1 MDPYYENFVALIGDT
16 YSGNRSYPST
26 PITGSDF
33 PQSRIPTVDERVAA
47 QQPSEYVDIDT
58 RVKHG
63 IADNGMPD
71 PNATIQGMARK
82 GTRKPTNSDIKED
95 GDFGGAEKP
104 KYTEDQVL
112 MYGKSASYLVSA
124 ANDFANALL
133 ARGNAKIKSS
143 GYDFTAR
150 QNERMATLLE
160 KNISDINRAAQL
172 DANVYKVQ
180 REGLKSEQKSA
191 MAASGFAVGKG
202 VYRTTLATTD
212 ARTNYN
218 IAMRMLKA
226 DLQTAETTRKAG
238 TYRAQAAI
246 ERGNAR
252 IATIQGRN
260 AMYNDIVSGVGNLIN
275 SGFSFYVGKWGLEG
289 ASDDGTTDTK
299 TTKKSGGKQ

>member
-1 MDPYYENFVALIGDT
+1 MNPIYAAILGQT
-16 YSGNRSYPST
+16 QTSSQMSYPST
-26 PITGSDF
+26 PITSSDYQ
-33 PQSRIPTVDERVAA
+33 QSRLLSGEEKVLSGLPID
-47 QQPSEYVDIDT
+47 YVGLDT
-58 RVKHG
+58 SARENLPYSGK
-63 IADNGMPD
+63 D
-71 PNATIQGMARK
+71 PNSKIETMAAK
-82 GTRKPTNSDIKED
+82 NTRKPTNSEIKEV
-95 GDFGGAEKP
+95 GTFSGAKKP

-133 ARGNAKIKSS
+133 APGNAKLKSR
-143 GYDFTAR
+143 GYQFTAQ

-172 DANVYKVQ
+172 DANVYKMQ
-180 REGLKSEQKSA
+180 RAETRAKQKTA
-191 MAASGFAVGKG
+191 MASTGFAVGKG
-202 VYRTTLATTD
+202 VYKSTLETTD

-246 ERGNAR
+246 ERGNAN

-260 AMYNDIVSGVGNLIN
+260 AMYNSLVSGVGNLIN

-289 ASDDGTTDTK
+289 VPESAADTK
-299 TTKKSGGKQ
+299 TASKSGGKQ

>member
-1 MDPYYENFVALIGDT
+1 MNPYYESLVGSTVDPYTNR
-16 YSGNRSYPST
+16 RSYPST

-33 PQSRIPTVDERVAA
+33 PQSRIPTADERIAA
-47 QQPSEYVDIDT
+47 QQPTEYTDIDT
-58 RVKHG
+58 RVKHN
-63 IADNGMPD
+63 IADNGMTD
-71 PNATIQGMARK
+71 PNATIENMARK
-82 GTRKPTNSDIKED
+82 GTRKPTNSEIKEE
-95 GDFGGAEKP
+95 GGFSGAKKP

-133 ARGNAKIKSS
+133 APGNAKIKSS
-143 GYDFTAR
+143 GYEFSAR

-172 DANVYKVQ
+172 DANVYKMQ
-180 REGLKSEQKSA
+180 REETKAKQKTA
-191 MAASGFAVGKG
+191 MSSTGFAVGKG

-226 DLQTAETTRKAG
+226 DLQTAETTRKVG

-246 ERGNAR
+246 ERGNSR

-260 AMYNDIVSGVGNLIN
+260 AMYNNIISGVGNLIN
-275 SGFSFYVGKWGLEG
+275 SGFSFYVGNWGLEG
-289 ASDDGTTDTK
+289 ASKSTTDTK
-299 TTKKSGGKQ
+299 TAEKSGGKK